1 MKNKLK
7 VIFLGGVGEIGKNMT
22 VLEYGS
28 DIIVVDAGMSFPAG
42 DLPGIDYV
50 LPDMTY
56 LVENKNKVRAIFL
69 THGHGDHI
77 GALAYLL
84 KDIKAPV
91 YGTKLTLMLA
101 DNKLREQ
108 KINDAELNVIQPR
121 YSVKAGCF
129 SVEFI
134 NVCHS
139 IAGSVALAI
148 STPVGTVVI
157 TGDYKIDYTP
167 IAGETM
173 DLHRFA
179 ELGKRGVL
187 LLLADS
193 TNIEREGYTM
203 SERTVGETFDELFA
217 KNAERRIIVATFAS
231 NVHRIQ
237 QILDVSKRYNRKVA
251 FSGRSMLNVIEAATK
266 LGELKYDKKMI
277 ADIEKIGNIPDKNLT
292 IISTG
297 SQGEPLSVL
306 TRMAAGSF
314 NKVNIGPND
323 TIIISASPIP
333 GNERMIY
340 SVINNLY
347 KRGAEVVYSMLERVH
362 VSGHA
367 CREEAKLIHSLLKP
381 RFFVPVHGE
390 YRHLIKHKNLA
401 ISLGQKEHT
410 IIIPE
415 IGGIIKLD
423 GKSIRKA
430 GIVPSGSLLVDG
442 LGIEDLDSVVL
453 RDRKRIA
460 EDGII
465 VMVIGINEESGQ
477 VTVGPEIISRGFM
490 SKEPETFNN
499 SIRQVVLTTLSGL
512 ELKTCP
518 RSEIQAAIRK
528 DLRNFIFKKT
538 KASPMILPFIIQ
550 Q

>member
-1 MKNKLK
+1 MRNKLK
-7 VIFLGGVGEIGKNMT
+7 VIFLGGIGEIGKNMT
-22 VLEYGS
+22 LLEYGS
-28 DIIVVDAGMSFPAG
+28 DIIVIDAGMSFPSG

-56 LVENKNKVRAIFL
+56 LIENKNKVKAVFL
-69 THGHGDHI
+69 THGHEDHI
-77 GALAYLL
+77 GGLAYLL
-84 KDIKAPV
+84 KEIKVPV

-108 KINDAELNVIQPR
+108 RVNDAELNVIQPR
-121 YSVKAGCF
+121 NNVKAGCF
-129 SVEFI
+129 NVEFI

-148 STPVGTVVI
+148 NTPVGMVVM
-157 TGDYKIDYTP
+157 TGDYKIDFTP

-187 LLLADS
+187 LLMADS

-217 KNAERRIIVATFAS
+217 KNLGRRIIIATFSS
-231 NVHRIQ
+231 NVHRLQ
-237 QILDVSKRYNRKVA
+237 QILDVSARYDRKVA
-251 FSGRSMLNVIEAATK
+251 FSGRSMLNVVEAATK
-266 LGELKYDKKMI
+266 IGELKYDKKMI
-277 ADIEKIGNIPDKNLT
+277 VDVEKIGNIPDKNLT

-314 NKVNIGPND
+314 NKVAVGEND

-347 KRGAEVVYSMLERVH
+347 KRGAEVVYSLLERVH

-367 CREEAKLIHSLLKP
+367 CREESKLIHNLIRP
-381 RFFVPVHGE
+381 RFFIPVHGE
-390 YRHLIKHKNLA
+390 FRHLIKHKNLA
-401 ISLGQKEHT
+401 MSLGQKEHN
-410 IIIPE
+410 IAIPE
-415 IGGIIKLD
+415 IGNVIELD
-423 GKSIRKA
+423 GRSIKKN
-430 GIVPSGSLLVDG
+430 GYVPSGSLLVDG
-442 LGIEDLDSVVL
+442 VGIEDMDSVVL

-465 VMVIGINEESGQ
+465 VAVIGINDDSGQ
-477 VTVGPEIISRGFM
+477 ITAGPEIISRGFM
-490 SKEPETFNN
+490 SKEPETFNE
-499 SIRQVVLTTLSGL
+499 SIRQVVLNTLSGL
-512 ELKTCP
+512 DLKTCP

-528 DLRNFIFKKT
+528 DLRNFILKKA
-538 KASPMILPFIIQ
+538 KSSPMILPFIIQ